1 MAIIRKMMY
10 EGEQLTPEQIK
21 ELDALDGR
29 PVIADD
35 DCPELTPEQLKQ
47 MAVLAKQQRAER
59 RRPVITLRVSPATLE
74 KAKATGK
81 GYTGFMSRLLDI
93 AINNPDMV
101 KRCL

>member
-35 DCPELTPEQLKQ
+35 DCPELTSEQLKQ

-74 KAKATGK
+74 KQRQPA
-81 GYTGFMSRLLDI
+81 RDI
-93 AINNPDMV
+93 QG
-101 KRCL
+101 L